1 MLLYFYVH
9 IDYFLRAQTLDTIRV
24 GFVPIQAS
32 LYVVSQTFGRF
43 FAPMCE
49 KVMYL
54 SQNVER
60 NEVFVN
66 FSNVEK
72 GLANVETEPKIKKQ

>member
-1 MLLYFYVH
+1 
-9 IDYFLRAQTLDTIRV
+9 
-24 GFVPIQAS
+24 
-32 LYVVSQTFGRF
+32 
-43 FAPMCE
+43 MCE

-66 FSNVEK
+66 FPNVEK
-72 GLANVETEPKIKKQ
+72 GLANVETEPKIKKH